1 MATKTIDHPTTA
13 PRISTRSA
21 RMAGYAF
28 ALCAGAIWGTTGPLS
43 TALYAEG
50 AQLTAVG
57 FWRILLATAGFVVYG
72 LFARDLFKVDKRGFL
87 LVGVVGGVLV
97 ALFEVAFQ
105 FAIAGVGVAPAVAL
119 LYTAPVVVAILAHV
133 TLGEALTPVRV
144 ALAVMVMIGVALTV
158 NGTVAAAGA
167 TGATASASRLAG
179 IVGGLLAAASYA
191 GTTILARFAVPR
203 YGAAKVLFLELVGG
217 TIVLALLL
225 PLLGHTPVPPGT
237 AAAWIY
243 IAALGIGSVL
253 AANFFFFAAVKRID
267 AAPTAVA
274 ASIEP
279 LVGALLAL
287 LLFNQQLRW
296 FGWVG
301 LAMVIAGVSGGYK
314 EEAELETTS

>member
-1 MATKTIDHPTTA
+1 MHIALNPT
-13 PRISTRSA
+13 RERRSVRA
-21 RMAGYAF
+21 VGYAF
-28 ALCAGAIWGTTGPLS
+28 GLCAGAIWGTTGPLS

-72 LFARDLFKVDKRGFL
+72 LMARDLFRVDRRAL
-87 LVGVVGGVLV
+87 WLVAGVGGLLV

-119 LYTAPVVVAILAHV
+119 LYTAPVAVAFLAHA

-144 ALAVMVMIGVALTV
+144 ALAVIVMLGVALTV
-158 NGTVAAAGA
+158 NGTVTPDGASGAATSA
-167 TGATASASRLAG
+167 TRLAG

-203 YGAAKVLFLELVGG
+203 YGAVKVLFLELVGG
-217 TIVLALLL
+217 TMVLALLL
-225 PLLGHTPVPPGT
+225 PLLGHTPAIPTGI
-237 AAAWIY
+237 ASWIY

-274 ASIEP
+274 ASVEP

-296 FGWVG
+296 FGWLG

-314 EEAELETTS
+314 EEADLETA